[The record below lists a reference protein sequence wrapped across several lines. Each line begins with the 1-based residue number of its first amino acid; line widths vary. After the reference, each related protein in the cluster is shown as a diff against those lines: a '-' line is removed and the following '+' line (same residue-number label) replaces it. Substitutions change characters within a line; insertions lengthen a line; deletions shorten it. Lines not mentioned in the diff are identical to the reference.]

1 MVIKDNGAPL
11 ESLTVL
17 PVVKSTNDRDNLIG
31 TEKTGLNEPNGF
43 KQDHAALVRRPRD
56 S

>member
-1 MVIKDNGAPL
+1 MVMKDNGGPL

-17 PVVKSTNDRDNLIG
+17 PVDKSTNDRDNLIG
-31 TEKTGLNEPNGF
+31 NEKAGLNEPNGC
-43 KQDHAALVRRPRD
+43 KLDLVALGRRPRD